1 VSPEA
6 IERLPELIEPWFLF
20 SLVWSVGA
28 SCENNGRVKFS
39 EWLRTLI
46 AKESIKMPFPKEGL
60 VYDYMVDDGGLFNQD
75 EDKEEEDQAK
85 KAKIVI
91 HKSIKNRSQSSNN

>member
-1 VSPEA
+1 LSPEA

-28 SCENNGRVKFS
+28 SCDNNGRVKFS
-39 EWLRTLI
+39 EWVRKVI
-46 AKESIKMPFPKEGL
+46 AKENLKAPFPKEGL
-60 VYDYMVDDGGLFNQD
+60 VYDYMVDDGGLFSQD
-75 EDKEEEDQAK
+75 EEKEEEEQNK

-91 HKSIKNRSQSSNN
+91 HLYF